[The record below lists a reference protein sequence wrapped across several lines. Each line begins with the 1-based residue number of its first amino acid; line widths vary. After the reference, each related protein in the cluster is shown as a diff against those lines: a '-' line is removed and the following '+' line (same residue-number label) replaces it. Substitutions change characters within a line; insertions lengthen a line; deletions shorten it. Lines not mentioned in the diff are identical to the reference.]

1 MMTQSYRKKPVET
14 TLYKEKSWKRE
25 SAPPWGRVHQM
36 VIQCQVLSPE
46 NIHSSTI
53 IWTKQLYFGIYM
65 YIQVD
70 IPIQ

>member
-1 MMTQSYRKKPVET
+1 MNKGEHQQTCQATQEVKMMTQSYRKKPVET

-46 NIHSSTI
+46 NMHTGNI
-53 IWTKQLYFGIYM
+53 I
-65 YIQVD
+65 
-70 IPIQ
+70 